1 MNEYVYKIFGIVGLL
16 IITTGIFSKKE
27 TAQDKVFATGGI
39 FLLLY
44 SIHLHDPIFIT
55 LQAVFIL
62 ASLYEIY
69 KLYSKNK
76 NNF

>member
-1 MNEYVYKIFGIVGLL
+1 MNQSIFKLFGIVGLL
-16 IITTGIFSKKE
+16 IITTGIFSKNE

-44 SIHLHDPIFIT
+44 SIHLRDPIFIT
-55 LQAVFIL
+55 LQSVFIL

-69 KLYSKNK
+69 KLHWKK
-76 NNF
+76 

>member
-1 MNEYVYKIFGIVGLL
+1 MNEYVFKIFGIIGLL
-16 IITTGIFSKKE
+16 IITAGIFSKNE
-27 TAQDKVFATGGI
+27 TAQDKVFAIGGI

-69 KLYSKNK
+69 KLHSKNK
-76 NNF
+76 F

>member
-1 MNEYVYKIFGIVGLL
+1 MDRYIFKLFGIIGLL
-16 IITTGIFSKKE
+16 IITTGIFSKSQ
-27 TAQDKVFATGGI
+27 TAQDKIFATGGL

-55 LQAVFIL
+55 LQSVFIL

-69 KLYSKNK
+69 KLNSKK
-76 NNF
+76 K